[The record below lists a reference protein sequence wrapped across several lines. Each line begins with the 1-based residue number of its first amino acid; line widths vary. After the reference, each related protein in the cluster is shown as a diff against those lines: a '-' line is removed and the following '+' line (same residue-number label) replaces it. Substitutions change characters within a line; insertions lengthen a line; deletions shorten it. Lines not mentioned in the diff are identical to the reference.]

1 MIYPAAIKTFVH
13 RGAACR
19 ATNVLVNNWQ
29 RPAGGGTGGS
39 GRRAGGRDGR
49 QRTAA
54 GLGDVGGGSGRLAVV
69 MALLV
74 VDAANVV
81 GSVPDGWW
89 RDRLGAARRLRDA
102 LATLADTELPE
113 VGEPVEV
120 VLVVEGAASGLASVE
135 GVRVVTAPRSGDDEI
150 VAQAELGVRAGRAVW
165 VVTADRGLRTRVTE
179 IGARVLGPRSVPR
192 SL

>member
-1 MIYPAAIKTFVH
+1 
-13 RGAACR
+13 
-19 ATNVLVNNWQ
+19 
-29 RPAGGGTGGS
+29 
-39 GRRAGGRDGR
+39 
-49 QRTAA
+49 
-54 GLGDVGGGSGRLAVV
+54 
-69 MALLV
+69 
-74 VDAANVV
+74 
-81 GSVPDGWW
+81 
-89 RDRLGAARRLRDA
+89 
-102 LATLADTELPE
+102 
-113 VGEPVEV
+113 VEV